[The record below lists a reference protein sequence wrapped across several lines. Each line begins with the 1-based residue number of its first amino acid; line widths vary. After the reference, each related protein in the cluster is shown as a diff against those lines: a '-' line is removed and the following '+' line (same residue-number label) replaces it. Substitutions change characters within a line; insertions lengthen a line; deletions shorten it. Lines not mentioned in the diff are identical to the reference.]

1 MGVYLLGR
9 FLVVCILMS
18 HSQHLNREHE
28 GIMATSPSDVIV
40 TVTKENG
47 QTKVSVGVTEQ
58 LLTYM
63 EKNSLLHFSFC
74 CLHILNELTETLI
87 HWV

>member
-28 GIMATSPSDVIV
+28 EIMATSVCDVIV

-47 QTKVSVGVTEQ
+47 QTKVLVGVTRKVTDLHGKKKE
-58 LLTYM
+58 
-63 EKNSLLHFSFC
+63 SLLHFSFC
-74 CLHILNELTETLI
+74 CLHRMNQITR
-87 HWV
+87 H